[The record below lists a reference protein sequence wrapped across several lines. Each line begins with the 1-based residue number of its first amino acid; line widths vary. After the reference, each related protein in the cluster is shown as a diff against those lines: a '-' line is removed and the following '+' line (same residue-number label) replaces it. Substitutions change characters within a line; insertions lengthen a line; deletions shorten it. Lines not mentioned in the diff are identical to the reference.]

1 MQRGEEACS
10 NVKEALG
17 EIKLQEVGNVVEGC
31 LPGDA
36 GVGET
41 KGDAGA
47 LGANNVERLRGSL
60 PVPTR
65 AFAFMA
71 K

>member
-1 MQRGEEACS
+1 MF
-10 NVKEALG
+10 
-17 EIKLQEVGNVVEGC
+17 
-31 LPGDA
+31 A
-36 GVGET
+36 GGMLEL
-41 KGDAGA
+41 GA

>member
-1 MQRGEEACS
+1 MG
-10 NVKEALG
+10 K
-17 EIKLQEVGNVVEGC
+17 VVEGC
-31 LPGDA
+31 SPGDA

-41 KGDAGA
+41 EGDARA
-47 LGANNVERLRGSL
+47 LGANNVEGLRGSL